1 MLLHGYRKFMKFAA
15 LQPAAHFD
23 DLNRKRGGIIARDG
37 ARQIRFYC
45 AELIFV
51 YLPKDNLVSGGR
63 LFNKFR
69 VVHIQTDL
77 TYENER

>member
-51 YLPKDNLVSGGR
+51 YLPKDNLVSGAPSQQIPR
-63 LFNKFR
+63 CP
-69 VVHIQTDL
+69 HTD
-77 TYENER
+77 RSDIRK